1 MQKSIMKTQ
10 RNMTMIELINYVRM
24 RNVEYAS
31 KPSAPE
37 ISLIP
42 TKKTISSKV
51 GAVVPLRLLVCTY
64 LENFLIMYKTTT

>member
-1 MQKSIMKTQ
+1 MKTQ

-37 ISLIP
+37 IILIP
-42 TKKTISSKV
+42 TKKTISSKA
-51 GAVVPLRLLVCTY
+51 GTVVPLRLLVCTD
-64 LENFLIMYKTTT
+64 LEKFLMRYKTTT

>member
-1 MQKSIMKTQ
+1 
-10 RNMTMIELINYVRM
+10 MTMIELINYVRM

-37 ISLIP
+37 ISMIP

-51 GAVVPLRLLVCTY
+51 GTIVSLKILVCTE
-64 LENFLIMYKTTT
+64 LENFLIRYKT

>member
-1 MQKSIMKTQ
+1 
-10 RNMTMIELINYVRM
+10 MTMIELMNYVKM

-51 GAVVPLRLLVCTY
+51 GTVVPLGFLVCMD
-64 LENFLIMYKTTT
+64 LEKFLMRYKTTT

>member
-1 MQKSIMKTQ
+1 MKTQ

-37 ISLIP
+37 IILIP
-42 TKKTISSKV
+42 TKKTISSKA
-51 GAVVPLRLLVCTY
+51 GTVVPLRLLVCTD
-64 LENFLIMYKTTT
+64 LENFLIRCKT

>member
-1 MQKSIMKTQ
+1 
-10 RNMTMIELINYVRM
+10 MTMIELINYVRM

-42 TKKTISSKV
+42 AKKTISSKV
-51 GAVVPLRLLVCTY
+51 SMVVSLRFLVCMD
-64 LENFLIMYKTTT
+64 LEKFLIRYKT

>member
-1 MQKSIMKTQ
+1 MKTQ

-37 ISLIP
+37 IILIP
-42 TKKTISSKV
+42 TKKTISSKA
-51 GAVVPLRLLVCTY
+51 GTVVPLRLLVCTEH
-64 LENFLIMYKTTT
+64 ENFLIRYKT

>member
-1 MQKSIMKTQ
+1 MKTQ

-37 ISLIP
+37 ISLIL

-64 LENFLIMYKTTT
+64 LENFLMRYKTTT

>member
-1 MQKSIMKTQ
+1 MKTQ

-37 ISLIP
+37 IYLNP
-42 TKKTISSKV
+42 QKTEIASKV
-51 GAVVPLRLLVCTY
+51 GTIVSLRLLVCTEH
-64 LENFLIMYKTTT
+64 ENFLIRYKT